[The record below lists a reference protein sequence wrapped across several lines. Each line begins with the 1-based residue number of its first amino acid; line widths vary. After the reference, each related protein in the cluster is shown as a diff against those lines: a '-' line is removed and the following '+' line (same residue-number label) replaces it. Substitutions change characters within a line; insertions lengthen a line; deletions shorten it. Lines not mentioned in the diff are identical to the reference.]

1 MAAAANDPGAASG
14 VLAPPSCGV
23 PSGTPRRSSLRL
35 PLSLPGS
42 FASLTMVTRTDSW
55 SALDAGRGVGSLGR
69 EATMAKDTLTV
80 TDNRTGRSCE
90 IPIEHGAIRAADL
103 RPLGLVSYDPAFA
116 NTASCTS
123 RITYIDGDAGVL
135 LYRGYPIEQLA
146 EQSTFLETAYLL
158 IKGELPSAER
168 LAQWTHNITM
178 HTIVHENVKQFMDG
192 FRYDAHPMGMLVATV
207 GALSTFYPD
216 ARRIHDPESR
226 RVQTHRLLAK
236 MPTIA
241 AFAHRHAIGQPYVY
255 PDNEL
260 SYPGNFLSMMFKMT
274 ELKYGPDPVLE
285 RALDVLFIL
294 HADHEQNCST
304 NAMRAIGSSQVDP
317 LSALAGACAALWG
330 RLHGG
335 ADEAVLRMLAEIG
348 SVAHVPAYLKR
359 VKAGEARLVGFGHRV
374 YRTFDPRGKVL
385 KCLAPQ
391 VFAITGRNRLLDV
404 ALELERIAREDGYFV
419 ERKLYPNVEFYS
431 GIIYQAMG
439 FPVDMFP
446 VLFAIARTAGW
457 IAQWLEMVQDEEQK
471 IARPRQL
478 YLGRTRRE
486 RRDHVLKTR
495 LCERLGI
502 ELPIIAAPMGFVTGP
517 ELAAAVSNAGGL
529 GVMSFSGNPPPVLR
543 EEIRRLKRLTSRPF
557 GVNLIL
563 YYPVEDQVAVCLEER
578 VPVLSLFWGDP
589 APWVARAHA
598 AGVTVMH
605 P

>member
-1 MAAAANDPGAASG
+1 
-14 VLAPPSCGV
+14 
-23 PSGTPRRSSLRL
+23 
-35 PLSLPGS
+35 
-42 FASLTMVTRTDSW
+42 
-55 SALDAGRGVGSLGR
+55 
-69 EATMAKDTLTV
+69 MAKETLTI
-80 TDNRTGRSCE
+80 TDNRTGRRHE

-123 RITYIDGDAGVL
+123 RITYVDGDAGVL

-158 IKGELPSAER
+158 IKGELPTPDH
-168 LAQWTHNITM
+168 LAQWTHNIIM

-274 ELKYGPDPVLE
+274 ELKYGPDPLLE

-335 ADEAVLRMLAEIG
+335 ADEAMLRMLAEIG

-385 KCLAPQ
+385 KRLAPQ
-391 VFAITGRNRLLDV
+391 VFAVTGRNRLLDV
-404 ALELERIAREDGYFV
+404 ALELERIALEDDYFV
-419 ERKLYPNVEFYS
+419 ARRLYPNVDFYS

-439 FPVDMFP
+439 FPVEMFP

-457 IAQWLEMVQDEEQK
+457 IAQWLELVQDEEQT

-478 YLGRTRRE
+478 YLGRP
-486 RRDHVLKTR
+486 RRDYV
-495 LCERLGI
+495 
-502 ELPIIAAPMGFVTGP
+502 P
-517 ELAAAVSNAGGL
+517 LAA
-529 GVMSFSGNPPPVLR
+529 
-543 EEIRRLKRLTSRPF
+543 
-557 GVNLIL
+557 
-563 YYPVEDQVAVCLEER
+563 
-578 VPVLSLFWGDP
+578 
-589 APWVARAHA
+589 RAADA
-598 AGVTVMH
+598 A
-605 P
+605 